1 MKYKTTTFAALAAA
15 MLLSTPASAADSVIE
30 FSAEASEFATEAGT
44 KRVLNRIRVISN
56 SACSALSV
64 MPHRLIR
71 ECRQELRNELVTKI
85 NQQINDKRFIQLAVA
100 SGLFDASQK
109 G

>member
-1 MKYKTTTFAALAAA
+1 MKYKTTALAALAAA
-15 MLLSTPASAADSVIE
+15 MLFSAPASAADSVIE
-30 FSAEASEFATEAGT
+30 FSAKASEFATEAGT
-44 KRVLNRIRVISN
+44 KRVLNRIRVTSN
-56 SACSALSV
+56 SECPASSV

-85 NQQINDKRFIQLAVA
+85 NQQLNDKRFVQLAVA
-100 SGLFDASQK
+100 TGLLDPSQK